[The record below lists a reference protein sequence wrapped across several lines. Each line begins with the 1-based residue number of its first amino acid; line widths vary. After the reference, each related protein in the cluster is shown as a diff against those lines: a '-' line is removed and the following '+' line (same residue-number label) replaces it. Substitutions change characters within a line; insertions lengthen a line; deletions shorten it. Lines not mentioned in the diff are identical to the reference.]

1 MSKES
6 FEVYTMQSLKDQ
18 NYNGG
23 WNHIGNGN
31 TQTVLRI
38 KKNGV
43 VLELDDKEINQVLNN
58 LSAFNPTI
66 KVS

>member
-6 FEVYTMQSLKDQ
+6 FEVYTMQPLKDQ
-18 NYNGG
+18 NYNVG

-31 TQTVLRI
+31 TQTTLHI

-43 VLELDDKEINQVLNN
+43 VLELDDKEINEVLMK
-58 LSAFNPTI
+58 F
-66 KVS
+66 